1 MSNTI
6 TNTTNTTTTTTIAFV
21 FLVRSRIHPS
31 WKKFFQSSQSTTQ
44 STSQSRLPP
53 NVSIHIHSSDPPTS
67 LAEDDYYPYYYP
79 HPIPTAWGSLSQVEA
94 INLVLLQAYLQTSAS
109 LFFHASEA
117 CYPLLNLDD
126 FCRSLST
133 HAPRGYLYYRPDSSR
148 WKPAHKSLGIT
159 DPSSF
164 LKMRAQGW
172 AFPRSVVAILLQY
185 RDSLKYFT
193 STVCPTEHVYVNI
206 LTSHGIK
213 LDDYFVNR
221 PLAFFNWDDSNC
233 TKHPKLYLD
242 REVTSAFIDNL
253 ISRNYLILR
262 KVQPSLPF
270 QPGSSLTPTP
280 TPTSTPKTPTPK
292 HINNSTSNLHLSST
306 LTIHDKFSIL
316 DQILTSI

>member
-1 MSNTI
+1 
-6 TNTTNTTTTTTIAFV
+6 
-21 FLVRSRIHPS
+21 
-31 WKKFFQSSQSTTQ
+31 
-44 STSQSRLPP
+44 
-53 NVSIHIHSSDPPTS
+53 
-67 LAEDDYYPYYYP
+67 
-79 HPIPTAWGSLSQVEA
+79 
-94 INLVLLQAYLQTSAS
+94 
-109 LFFHASEA
+109 
-117 CYPLLNLDD
+117 
-126 FCRSLST
+126 
-133 HAPRGYLYYRPDSSR
+133 
-148 WKPAHKSLGIT
+148 
-159 DPSSF
+159 
-164 LKMRAQGW
+164 MRAQGW

-213 LDDYFVNR
+213 LEDYFVNR

-270 QPGSSLTPTP
+270 QPGSLPTPTPTP

-292 HINNSTSNLHLSST
+292 HINNSTPNPHLSST